1 MTRSHI
7 RMSKDARRARI
18 LAAAVEIIGDKG
30 FRSFS
35 IKDLAV
41 RCEMTDAG
49 LLHHFGSKTVLLM
62 AVLDERDRQDEIAI
76 AAALGDMPGAGAGHD
91 PHTPQT
97 VRQILRM
104 LVQRN
109 GEKPEFIRLY
119 AMLRVEA
126 IAPDHPA
133 HAYFRLR
140 DTAAHRMFTRL
151 LGVMGDDPESLARQ
165 VLAAIDGLELQWL
178 RDDQA
183 FDLISE
189 WDKLADKLLGPATP
203 RA

>member
-1 MTRSHI
+1 MTRTHV
-7 RMSKDARRARI
+7 RMSKDDRRSRI
-18 LAAAVEIIGDKG
+18 LAAAVEIIGDNG
-30 FRSFS
+30 FRGFS

-49 LLHHFGSKTVLLM
+49 LLHHFGSKAALLM

-76 AAALGDMPGAGAGHD
+76 AAALGDEADHD
-91 PHTPQT
+91 PRSPQA

-140 DTAAHRMFTRL
+140 DAAAHRMFARL
-151 LGVMGDDPESLARQ
+151 VRVIGDDPESLARQ
-165 VLAAIDGLELQWL
+165 ILAAIDGLELQWL
-178 RDDQA
+178 RDARA
-183 FDLISE
+183 FDLVSE
-189 WDKLADKLLGPATP
+189 WDKLADKLLRPTGPQG
-203 RA
+203 

>member
-1 MTRSHI
+1 MTRTHV
-7 RMSKDARRARI
+7 RMSKDDRRALI
-18 LAAAVEIIGDKG
+18 LTAAVEIIGDKG

-49 LLHHFGSKTVLLM
+49 LLHHFGSKAALLM

-76 AAALGDMPGAGAGHD
+76 AAALGDEADHD
-91 PHTPQT
+91 PRSPED

-151 LGVMGDDPESLARQ
+151 VRVIGDDPESLARQ
-165 VLAAIDGLELQWL
+165 ILAALDGLELQWL
-178 RDDQA
+178 RDQQA
-183 FDLISE
+183 FDLVSE
-189 WDKLADKLLGPATP
+189 WDKLADKLLRPTGP
-203 RA
+203 RG

>member
-1 MTRSHI
+1 MTRTHT
-7 RMSKDARRARI
+7 RMNKDDRRARI

-30 FRSFS
+30 FRAFS

-49 LLHHFGSKTVLLM
+49 LLHHFGSKTTLLM

-76 AAALGDMPGAGAGHD
+76 AAALGDEADQD
-91 PHTPQT
+91 PRSPDA
-97 VRQILRM
+97 VRRILRM
-104 LVQRN
+104 LVERN

-140 DTAAHRMFTRL
+140 DAAAHRMFSRL
-151 LGVMGDDPESLARQ
+151 VRVIGDDPDSLARQ
-165 VLAAIDGLELQWL
+165 ILAAIDGLELQWL
-178 RDDQA
+178 RDAQA
-183 FDLISE
+183 FDLIGE
-189 WDKLADKLLGPATP
+189 WDKLADKLLRPARP
-203 RA
+203 